1 MELVYF
7 TLVAIA
13 LYLLADVILLQIER
27 YLGRSLEQRTVVFF
41 IILLIMA
48 VVSFNLIQYFAG

>member
-27 YLGRSLEQRTVVFF
+27 YLGRTLEQRSVVFF
-41 IILLIMA
+41 VILLIMA
-48 VVSFNLIQYFAG
+48 VVSFNLIQRFAG